1 MTLPFPT
8 RPSSDLMLFW
18 LPALSAWPPCRL
30 SSSQRA
36 SRCAGPRYPER
47 QRRSGSLDM
56 RGLFDGHQP
65 GQKGEDGIAP
75 ADPVS
80 ERERDRVIHKQ
91 ASVGL
96 EPDAECPGEHG
107 DGHHIEQVHSI
118 VEAGRQGLE
127 LEMEQQAGKGDTRG
141 SNAQRAGPA
150 ENLRSEER

>member
-91 ASVGL
+91 ASVCI
-96 EPDAECPGEHG
+96 EPDSECSCDHG
-107 DGHHIEQVHSI
+107 DGQHIEQFPSI
-118 VEAGRQGLE
+118 VEDGSRGRAREVNNHAKGSY
-127 LEMEQQAGKGDTRG
+127 EQRTGKEVVR
-141 SNAQRAGPA
+141 Q
-150 ENLRSEER
+150 LRT